1 MLPDA
6 QHRVWVKTKE
16 AMQGEWEQPHSL
28 CMAYETSAVLPAY
41 YPIIINGVESNIW
54 EGVRAYSAWMVST
67 MDRRRMRRDGPRTAK
82 AADNATNSTI
92 STSDAQGTY
101 QGVPQ
106 LAVTVCS

>member
-6 QHRVWVKTKE
+6 QHRVWFKTKE
-16 AMQGEWEQPHSL
+16 AMQRNGNSPT
-28 CMAYETSAVLPAY
+28 ASAWRMKRLLFCP
-41 YPIIINGVESNIW
+41 PIFMNGAESKIW
-54 EGVRAYSAWMVST
+54 NKSRAYSAWMVST